1 VKNNLEDYYVN
12 IKWMAFVIPVLWVGI
27 YEVLRFQILGNI
39 FTPIINSVILICSV
53 GFFGLIFSAYLFRKI
68 RTIHNSLFLE
78 QQKLK
83 TIFHHTS
90 DGIIVL
96 GENCQ
101 ILDIN
106 PAVEKLTGWKAKEV
120 IKKITCEEMNR
131 CLKSTEACWNSQNP
145 EGCMNVDCGHREC
158 WGKTCLEKQI
168 SVPHVEM
175 CLVCK
180 NGKKI
185 KVAASYSYIPA
196 VGEEKPLVKL
206 VLRDISEKKEFEK
219 AIQNYATLEERYRL
233 AREMH
238 DGLAQALVYLNIKA
252 YNIQKNLEK
261 HGNHD
266 SIINDLVEIRQVTQ
280 EAVNE
285 VRQNIFDLKTPPRD
299 ETSCFRVWI
308 EDYLKNF
315 GFINHLDTEFF
326 CNCQAA
332 LILPTDVKVQLI
344 RIIQEAL
351 TNIRKHARATKI
363 NIFLTKN
370 EKKLIIKITDN
381 GKGIDLTTLNM
392 DTKEHFGLT
401 IMKERAQII
410 GGDIKI
416 IPGEARG
423 TLVELTLPLING
435 YERNNRIAN

>member
-1 VKNNLEDYYVN
+1 MKNLEDYYIN
-12 IKWMAFVIPVLWVGI
+12 IKWMAFVIPVLGVGI
-27 YEVLRFQILGNI
+27 YEVFRFQILGNI

-53 GFFGLIFSAYLFRKI
+53 GFFGLVFSAYLFKKI
-68 RTIHNSLFLE
+68 RSIHNSLFLE

-120 IKKITCEEMNR
+120 IRKITCEEMNQ

-158 WGKTCLEKQI
+158 WGKTCLEKHI
-168 SVPHVEM
+168 SVPYVEM

-185 KVAASYSYIPA
+185 KVGASYSYIPA
-196 VGEEKPLVKL
+196 VGDERPLVKL

-261 HGNHD
+261 HDNHD
-266 SIINDLVEIRQVTQ
+266 SIVKDIVEIRQVTQ

-285 VRQNIFDLKTPPRD
+285 VRQNIFDLKTPPKE
-299 ETSCFRVWI
+299 ETSCFRVCM

-315 GFINHLDTEFF
+315 GYINHIEADFF
-326 CNCQAA
+326 YDCQEA

-351 TNIRKHARATKI
+351 TNIRKHARATKT
-363 NIFLTKN
+363 NIILTKN
-370 EKKLIIKITDN
+370 ENELKIKITDN
-381 GKGIDLTTLNM
+381 GKGIDLTTLNKG
-392 DTKEHFGLT
+392 TNEHFGLT

-410 GGDIKI
+410 GGNLKVL
-416 IPGEARG
+416 PSEPRG
-423 TLVELTLPLING
+423 TLVELTLPMKSQ
-435 YERNNRIAN
+435 YENNN